1 MAQMSVRSYAGALLE
16 EIEGRGPER
25 QRRRLMAAD
34 EVTVQKGTETFLN
47 DILDH
52 ISNYEMEHRA
62 HFMTACDDARLR
74 IASTPGSL
82 LHGVMALV
90 CVTVKLLDRRFK
102 SPDLGAQQETDAYCT
117 GLFADPWLKEAI
129 RVVYR
134 PTNRAEQSAESRTWG
149 DIDFG
154 TIEYHKAGTTSF
166 ILKGRRSQAV
176 NEAGARPLLAIK
188 CVLFPWN
195 KLAAIA
201 RATDAYAATYGTDA
215 ITSVVVKPISSSDRW
230 VVMPFQEGQTLG
242 EHLSAFEAGRPTIA
256 ARLRKAQQ
264 VAAKLTAALHRLAG
278 GAPVGPTNPQSQHLD
293 LSPNNVIL
301 DKETAEVRLIDLGIN
316 HLYSRQVGIAEHDDS
331 VYIAP
336 EIKNRRPESVTA
348 DVYSLGI
355 ILMEILTG
363 SPPRDGRTPDEIWT
377 TSPILGRVL
386 EDLIDERPE
395 RRLLLRPAT
404 EEFAFDT
411 LGEHL
416 DFHFAL
422 VRQESEVRES
432 DFAHPFAKYAPT
444 SREVA
449 TQFKQVRAWRKLGDG
464 HARFEEYLLLFS
476 VIATASWWFIAAK
489 TALLKFDDV
498 VTGEVKLAE
507 FVADAGLAANIIAFC
522 QGLVAA
528 KYYQTIFARLSV
540 RAIPGGLATAAEL
553 LMRSMAV
560 VAVPTTILSTFWE
573 ELYWIWPWTSAAGA
587 LAVTAC
593 NGITLRLATRTIR
606 ASRTEF
612 STIPERGKVFAR
624 GYEQWWWTML
634 IYAILIIILASG
646 VAAGLLHD
654 IWAYVFIAVV
664 VTVGVHYVAKC
675 VGAGPAVR
683 GSLARAFFAGERM
696 AILAQRPAG

>member
-1 MAQMSVRSYAGALLE
+1 MSVRTYAKALLD

-25 QRRRLMAAD
+25 QTRRLMEQD
-34 EVTVQKGTETFLN
+34 ETVVHKGAEAFLN
-47 DILDH
+47 GILDH

-62 HFMTACDDARLR
+62 HFMTACDEARRR
-74 IASTPGSL
+74 IATGSL
-82 LHGVMALV
+82 LHGVVLLV
-90 CVTVKLLDRRFK
+90 CLNVKLLDRRFK
-102 SPDLGAQQETDAYCT
+102 SPDQRAQHETDEYCS
-117 GLFADPWLKEAI
+117 GLFTDPWLKEAI

-134 PTNRAEQSAESRTWG
+134 PANHGADSAETRTWD

-154 TIEYHKAGTTSF
+154 SIEYHKAGTTSF
-166 ILKGRRSQAV
+166 ILKGRRSRAV

-201 RATDAYAATYGTDA
+201 RATDTYAATYGTDE
-215 ITSVVVKPISSSDRW
+215 ITSVIVKPISSSDRW
-230 VVMPFQEGQTLG
+230 VVMPFQAGQTLG
-242 EHLSAFEAGRPTIA
+242 EHLAAFEEGGPSTA
-256 ARLRKAQQ
+256 ARLAKAQQ
-264 VAAKLTAALHRLAG
+264 VAAKLTAALHLLAG
-278 GAPVGPTNPQSQHLD
+278 GAPVDAKNPLSQHLD

-301 DKETAEVRLIDLGIN
+301 DRETAEVRLIDLGVN

-348 DVYSLGI
+348 DAYSLGI
-355 ILMEILTG
+355 ILMEILAG
-363 SPPRDGRTPDEIWT
+363 APPRDGRTPDGIWT

-395 RRLLLRPAT
+395 RRLLLRPDG
-404 EEFAFDT
+404 EEFAFDR

-416 DFHFAL
+416 DFHFTL
-422 VRQESEVRES
+422 VRQESEAQES
-432 DFAHPFAKYAPT
+432 LFARPFATYAPT

-449 TQFKQVRAWRKLGDG
+449 TQFKQVLAWRRLGE
-464 HARFEEYLLLFS
+464 ARPRREEYLLLFS
-476 VIATASWWFIAAK
+476 VIATASWWFIVAK
-489 TALLKFDDV
+489 TALLKLDDV
-498 VTGEVKLAE
+498 VAGELSTAD
-507 FVADAGLAANIIAFC
+507 FAADAGLAANIIAFC

-528 KYYQTIFARLSV
+528 KFYQTILARLSV
-540 RAIPGGLATAAEL
+540 RDIPGRLATATEV

-573 ELYWIWPWTSAAGA
+573 ALYWIWPWTTAAGA
-587 LAVTAC
+587 LAVAAC

-606 ASRTEF
+606 DSRKEF
-612 STIPERGKVFAR
+612 STLPERGKVFAR

-634 IYAILIIILASG
+634 IYAVLIVIIGAG
-646 VAAGLLHD
+646 VAAGLLKD
-654 IWAYVFIAVV
+654 IWAYVFILVV
-664 VTVGVHYVAKC
+664 ITVGVHYISKC

-683 GSLARAFFAGERM
+683 GSLARAFFGGERM
-696 AILAQRPAG
+696 AILSRRRGGAPPR

>member
-1 MAQMSVRSYAGALLE
+1 MSARLYARALLE
-16 EIEGRGPER
+16 EIEGRSPEQQTR
-25 QRRRLMAAD
+25 QLAEQD
-34 EVTVQKGTETFLN
+34 ETSTQKGTETFLN

-52 ISNYEMEHRA
+52 ISNYEMEHRTD
-62 HFMTACDDARLR
+62 FMTACDDARLR
-74 IASTPGSL
+74 SASRPGSL
-82 LHGVMALV
+82 LHGVISLV

-102 SPDLGAQQETDAYCT
+102 SPDQAAQHEADEYCAE
-117 GLFADPWLKEAI
+117 LFADPWLKEAI
-129 RVVYR
+129 RVIYR
-134 PTNRAEQSAESRTWG
+134 PANKVRQSTESRTW
-149 DIDFG
+149 DNIDFSS
-154 TIEYHKAGTTSF
+154 IEYHKAGTTSF
-166 ILKGRRSQAV
+166 ILKGRGSQAV
-176 NEAGARPLLAIK
+176 NEAGVRPSLAIK

-201 RATDAYAATYGTDA
+201 RATDTYAATYGSDE

-230 VVMPFQEGQTLG
+230 VVMPFQEGETLG
-242 EHLSAFEAGRPTIA
+242 EHLAAFEAGEPTMA
-256 ARLRKAQQ
+256 ARLKKAQQ
-264 VAAKLTAALHRLAG
+264 VATKLTAALHLLAG
-278 GAPVGPTNPQSQHLD
+278 GAPVDPKNTRSQHLD

-316 HLYSRQVGIAEHDDS
+316 HLYSRQVGISEHDDS

-348 DVYSLGI
+348 DAYSLGI
-355 ILMEILTG
+355 ILMEILAG

-377 TSPILGRVL
+377 TSPVLGRVL

-395 RRLLLRPAT
+395 RRLLLRPET

-416 DFHFAL
+416 DFYFAL
-422 VRQESEVRES
+422 VQQESEVQES
-432 DFAHPFAKYAPT
+432 EFGRPFAKYAPT

-449 TQFKQVRAWRKLGDG
+449 TQFKQVLSWRKLGE
-464 HARFEEYLLLFS
+464 RRPRREEYLLLFS
-476 VIATASWWFIAAK
+476 VMATAAWWFIAAK
-489 TALLKFDDV
+489 TALLKLDDLL
-498 VTGEVKLAE
+498 TGEVDLEE
-507 FVADAGLAANIIAFC
+507 FVADAGLAANIIAFS

-540 RAIPGGLATAAEL
+540 RVIPGRLARTAEV
-553 LMRSMAV
+553 LMRSMAL
-560 VAVPTTILSTFWE
+560 VAVPTTILSTFSE
-573 ELYWIWPWTSAAGA
+573 ELYWTWPWTCAASA

-593 NGITLRLATRTIR
+593 NGVTLRLATQTIR
-606 ASRTEF
+606 ASRKEF

-646 VAAGLLHD
+646 VSAGLLQD
-654 IWAYVFIAVV
+654 IWAYVFIGVV
-664 VTVGVHYVAKC
+664 VTVGVHYVSKC

-696 AILAQRPAG
+696 AILAQRAPA

>member
-1 MAQMSVRSYAGALLE
+1 MSARTYAKALLQ
-16 EIEGRGPER
+16 EIEGPGPER
-25 QRRRLMAAD
+25 RARRLMEQD
-34 EVTVQKGTETFLN
+34 EATTQKGAEAFLN

-52 ISNYEMEHRA
+52 ISNYEMEQRTD
-62 HFMTACDDARLR
+62 FMTACEEARRR
-74 IASTPGSL
+74 ISAMPGSL

-102 SPDLGAQQETDAYCT
+102 SPDLGAQRETDEYCAE
-117 GLFADPWLKEAI
+117 LFADPRLKEAI

-134 PTNRAEQSAESRTWG
+134 PVSRPEHSAEARTWD

-154 TIEYHKAGTTSF
+154 SVEYHKAGTTSF
-166 ILKGRRSQAV
+166 IVKGRSSRAV
-176 NEAGARPLLAIK
+176 NEAGVRPLLAIK

-201 RATDAYAATYGTDA
+201 RATDTYAATYGADEM
-215 ITSVVVKPISSSDRW
+215 TSVVVKPISSSDRW
-230 VVMPFQEGQTLG
+230 VVMPFQQGETLG
-242 EHLSAFEAGRPTIA
+242 EHLAAFEAEGPGIA
-256 ARLRKAQQ
+256 SRLRKAQQ
-264 VAAKLTAALHRLAG
+264 IAAKLTTALHLLAG
-278 GAPVGPTNPQSQHLD
+278 GAPVDAKNPRGQHLD

-301 DKETAEVRLIDLGIN
+301 DRETAEIRLIDLGIN

-348 DVYSLGI
+348 DAYSLGI

-395 RRLLLRPAT
+395 RRLLLLPDG
-404 EEFAFDT
+404 EEFSFAA

-416 DFHFAL
+416 DFHFEL
-422 VRQESEVRES
+422 VQQESEVQEN
-432 DFAHPFAKYAPT
+432 DFARPFAKYAPT

-449 TQFKQVRAWRKLGDG
+449 TQFKQVLAWRNLGE
-464 HARFEEYLLLFS
+464 RRPRREEYLLLFS
-476 VIATASWWFIAAK
+476 VLATVSWWFIAAK
-489 TALLKFDDV
+489 TALLKLDDLL
-498 VTGEVKLAE
+498 TGELDMAE
-507 FVADAGLAANIIAFC
+507 FTADAGLAANIIAFC
-522 QGLVAA
+522 QGLAAA

-540 RAIPGGLATAAEL
+540 RVVPGGLATTAEV
-553 LMRSMAV
+553 LMRSMAM
-560 VAVPTTILSTFWE
+560 VAVPTTILSTFSK
-573 ELYWIWPWTSAAGA
+573 ELYWTWPWTSAAGA

-593 NGITLRLATRTIR
+593 NGVTLMLATRTIR
-606 ASRTEF
+606 DSRKEF

-624 GYEQWWWTML
+624 GFEQWWWTML
-634 IYAILIIILASG
+634 IYAVLIIILASG
-646 VAAGLLHD
+646 YTAGLLVD

-664 VTVGVHYVAKC
+664 VTVGVHYISKC
-675 VGAGPAVR
+675 VGAGAAVR

-696 AILAQRPAG
+696 AILARRRLS